1 MLDFKSKLPF
11 IINSNQKS
19 KKEEVEEFKNQK
31 EVKKFSNERMEFIKN
46 LNNANNK
53 QKNEPP
59 LKSNKLTISTKRII
73 PKHKTKI
80 QILIKIIK
88 III

>member
-1 MLDFKSKLPF
+1 MLDFKSKLAF
-11 IINSNQKS
+11 FNSNQKS
-19 KKEEVEEFKNQK
+19 KKEEVEEFQNQK
-31 EVKKFSNERMEFIKN
+31 EVKKFSNERMEFLKN
-46 LNNANNK
+46 LNNPNNK

-59 LKSNKLTISTKRII
+59 LKSNKLTISTNKNNTQTQN
-73 PKHKTKI
+73 KK